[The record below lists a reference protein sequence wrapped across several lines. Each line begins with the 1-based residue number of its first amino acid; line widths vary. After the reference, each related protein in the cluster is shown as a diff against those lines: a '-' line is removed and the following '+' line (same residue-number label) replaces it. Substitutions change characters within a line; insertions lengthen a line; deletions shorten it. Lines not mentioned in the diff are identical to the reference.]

1 MTPSTEE
8 NVLVTGFPSF
18 RGRKMVGQLLSANP
32 LTRVFAIV
40 HPKLVEQ
47 AKAFVEQLP
56 PDARE
61 RVVTYEGDAAAID
74 LGLSGAEYRELGD
87 RVNRIH
93 HVAQVTYPGVSRK
106 IAELVNVGAM
116 REVLEFGRTCGH
128 LECLVCHSSAVVSGN
143 RTGLVLE
150 EELSARQ
157 SFRSAVEET
166 LARAERL
173 ARQAMTEL
181 PIAVVRPV
189 QIVGDSQTGEVDR
202 FDGPYLLMLLILSA
216 PQDFPVLLP
225 ARGDAPMNLVPI
237 DYVVQA
243 AYRIG
248 QSRQAIGKTFH
259 LADPNPLTV
268 RQVFELVAQSGG
280 RRLPGGF
287 IPSRLTKAL
296 LSTPGLHLVSKSP
309 RAFVDTITTPVR
321 YDTRNT
327 DDVLTDSEVKCPPFE
342 SYVDALV
349 SFVRQRVQERRL
361 KHEDSD
367 VDDPLS

>member
-1 MTPSTEE
+1 MPSSHEE
-8 NVLVTGFPSF
+8 VVLVSGFPSF
-18 RGRKMVGQLLSANP
+18 RGRKMVEQLLVASPKTMVYA
-32 LTRVFAIV
+32 VV
-40 HPKLVEQ
+40 HPKLAEQ
-47 AKAFVEQLP
+47 ARAFAEQLDP
-56 PDARE
+56 EQRARI
-61 RVVTYEGDAAAID
+61 VLLEGDAAAID
-74 LGLSGAEYRELGD
+74 LGLSGAEYRELAS
-87 RVNRIH
+87 RVDRIH

-116 REVLEFGRTCGH
+116 REVIEFGRVCER
-128 LECLVCHSSAVVSGN
+128 LKCLVVHSSAQVSGS

-150 EELSARQ
+150 EELAARQ
-157 SFRSAVEET
+157 TFRSAVEET

-173 ARQAMTEL
+173 ARAAMTDL
-181 PIAVVRPV
+181 PIAVVRPT
-189 QIVGDSQTGEVDR
+189 QIVGDSRTGEVDR

-243 AYRIG
+243 AHSIG
-248 QSRQAIGKTFH
+248 LSPQAIGKTFH
-259 LADPNPLTV
+259 LTDPRPLTV
-268 RQVFELVAQSGG
+268 RQVFQLVAHSGG

-296 LSTPGLHLVSKSP
+296 LSAPGLNLVSKSP
-309 RAFVDTITTPVR
+309 RAFIDTITTPVR

-327 DDVLTDSEVKCPPFE
+327 DDVLAGSQLHCPPFE

-349 SFVRQRVQERRL
+349 AFVKQRVQERRS
-361 KHEDSD
+361 KNEEPEVEDA
-367 VDDPLS
+367 LS

>member
-1 MTPSTEE
+1 MP
-8 NVLVTGFPSF
+8 
-18 RGRKMVGQLLSANP
+18 
-32 LTRVFAIV
+32 
-40 HPKLVEQ
+40 
-47 AKAFVEQLP
+47 
-56 PDARE
+56 
-61 RVVTYEGDAAAID
+61 
-74 LGLSGAEYRELGD
+74 
-87 RVNRIH
+87 
-93 HVAQVTYPGVSRK
+93 
-106 IAELVNVGAM
+106 
-116 REVLEFGRTCGH
+116 
-128 LECLVCHSSAVVSGN
+128 
-143 RTGLVLE
+143 
-150 EELSARQ
+150 
-157 SFRSAVEET
+157 
-166 LARAERL
+166 
-173 ARQAMTEL
+173 EL
-181 PIAVVRPV
+181 PIAIVRPT
-189 QIVGDSQTGEVDR
+189 QIVGDSRTGEVDR

-248 QSRQAIGKTFH
+248 LSAQAIGKTFH
-259 LADPNPLTV
+259 LADPRPLTV
-268 RQVFELVAQSGG
+268 RQVFQLVAQSGG

-296 LSTPGLHLVSKSP
+296 LSAPGLNLVSKSP

-327 DDVLTDSEVKCPPFE
+327 DDVLAGSEVVCPPFE

-361 KHEDSD
+361 KHEEPE